1 MIDRRLKNV
10 HPKDLAFVVLYGLFL
25 PFIFGIVGGLADY
38 YVSESIGFGIGHLIY
53 WVVALYVGGVV
64 RKQYEDPH
72 LVYVLITFVGMLLS
86 AVVIYA
92 VPTVL
97 ILSAITEN
105 PAMVFNPLNYLIWGS
120 YLLNPLNWI
129 LYFDLSLA
137 FWLLSIGV
145 GTYLGLRKTF

>member
-10 HPKDLAFVVLYGLFL
+10 RLKDLTFVVLYGLLL
-25 PFIFGIVGGLADY
+25 PFVFGIVGGLADY
-38 YVSESIGFGIGHLIY
+38 YVSESVGFGIGHLIY
-53 WVVALYVGGVV
+53 WVDVLYVGGVV
-64 RKQYEDPH
+64 RNQYETPH
-72 LVYVLITFVGMLLS
+72 LVYVLITLVGMLLA

-97 ILSAITEN
+97 VLSAITED
-105 PAMVFNPLNYLIWGS
+105 PAMVFNPLSYLIWGI

-129 LYFDLSLA
+129 LHFNLSLA
-137 FWLLSIGV
+137 FWVLSIGI